1 MVCLDVSENKLEQ
14 LPNEVSGLVA
24 LTDLLLSQNLLECIP
39 DGIGEYWDGKWGR
52 TPPLGRL
59 QAQLCLTEHLGLMD
73 VVTGRVQQQQM
84 VLLSR
89 TVQGVFGFLICVV
102 ESCPRTV

>member
-1 MVCLDVSENKLEQ
+1 MSENKLEQ

-59 QAQLCLTEHLGLMD
+59 QARLCPSEPLGLMD
-73 VVTGRVQQQQM
+73 AVAGRVQKQ
-84 VLLSR
+84 
-89 TVQGVFGFLICVV
+89 
-102 ESCPRTV
+102 